1 MSIVELLFVV
11 SFFLPPA
18 AVILGAGLLAIPSR
32 RSRTQPTTAHAHAH

>member
-18 AVILGAGLLAIPSR
+18 VVVLGGLLLALPVGRRRASVTAI
-32 RSRTQPTTAHAHAH
+32 HAHAH